1 MQKWHGDMNTLD
13 IIILLVLAL
22 GLLAGLRSGFIKQVL
37 GIAGLIVAIILAIQ
51 FMDPVGSGVGAMLG
65 VQSATTPLIGFG
77 VIFLAVQVVVQLLAR
92 VLRKAARAM
101 FLGPVDRILGGV
113 IGGLKA
119 CLVLSMIFVALA
131 SVGLPAESWRSDS
144 QFYDGIS
151 GVLPSAWEYVA
162 DVFPQVAQL
171 SEKFGDQAADILG
184 R

>member
-1 MQKWHGDMNTLD
+1 MNTLD
-13 IIILLVLAL
+13 IIILLVLVI
-22 GLLAGLRSGFIKQVL
+22 GLLSGLRSGFIKQVL
-37 GIAGLIVAIILAIQ
+37 GFAGLVVAIILAIQ

-65 VQSATTPLIGFG
+65 VQLATAPLIGFG
-77 VIFLAVQVVVQLLAR
+77 VIFLVVQVVVQVLAR

-101 FLGPVDRILGGV
+101 FLGPVDRIFGGV
-113 IGGLKA
+113 IGGFKA

-131 SVGLPAESWRSDS
+131 SAGLPAESWRSDS
-144 QFYDGIS
+144 RFYDGVS
-151 GVLPSAWEYVA
+151 GVLPSAWEFVV